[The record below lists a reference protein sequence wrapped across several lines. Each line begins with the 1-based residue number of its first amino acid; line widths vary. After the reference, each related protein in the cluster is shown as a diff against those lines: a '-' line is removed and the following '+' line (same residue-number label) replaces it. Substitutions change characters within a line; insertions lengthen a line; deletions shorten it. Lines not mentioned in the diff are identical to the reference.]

1 MNRTLAV
8 GIGFLL
14 AGPAFAQPSSDW
26 ERLAAKKYA
35 DCVVIETMVTTVTT
49 PVGGRASA
57 GCDTGGGGVKS
68 CSVTVAPTQA
78 DYFLDTTIDVN
89 TPWVCVKLDGDNPC
103 AFVQATPILFSSD
116 TRATRTFTTNSDR
129 VALSQSIPQV
139 KKESTYTFVPQP
151 SKTLYRG
158 TTFAV
163 AIKKTAASARFE
175 CTLSN
180 GNQEIYPVLDRRNLS
195 DEITW
200 DSKNENDPV
209 FNIIKYKVTK

>member
-1 MNRTLAV
+1 MRSAV
-8 GIGFLL
+8 IVGFALL
-14 AGPAFAQPSSDW
+14 AAGAASAQPALEW
-26 ERLAAKKYA
+26 EKLAGKKFA
-35 DCVVIETMVTTVTT
+35 DCIVIETMVTTITS

-68 CSVTVAPTQA
+68 CSVTVGPTQA
-78 DYFLDTTIDVN
+78 DYFLDTSIDVN

-151 SKTLYRG
+151 PRTLYKG
-158 TTFAV
+158 STFAV
-163 AIKKTAASARFE
+163 AIRKAASSARFE

-180 GNQEIYPVLDRRNLS
+180 GNQEIYPVLDKKNLS

-209 FNIIKYKVTK
+209 FNIIKYKVGR